1 MIFTLNYYHND
12 CYKSIVV
19 GSTLNFKMQNVSL
32 PPKMKLKVKPTIGKS
47 LCIIVAIVS
56 TSPKGID

>member
-1 MIFTLNYYHND
+1 
-12 CYKSIVV
+12 
-19 GSTLNFKMQNVSL
+19 MQNVSL